1 MVDQIKLDSR
11 RAYEARLGKRLGRKG
26 FLGLAGLAVIFAV
39 LAIAM
44 TWLQGIRYGLILISP
59 TLLFLVP
66 ALWWQRYLSVLPAKG
81 TSINDRLSK
90 DVLANLSP
98 KEKVNLKTVWA
109 AVADNWQ
116 SKFVMHHLLILPDTV
131 DTLIQELGDEIL
143 GPALEIAVKIADTVK
158 SPSIEPS
165 YITAGLMLSS
175 PKIKNL
181 LISYRSKPEEIME
194 VALWLGRNMTE
205 FDERNK
211 QNFGG
216 IGRDWAFGYTPLL
229 NRFGSNISLSIM
241 RNGAHFGWLTE
252 SKTVI
257 AIESA
262 LANHANAI
270 AIVGQVGVGK
280 SSSVYALAQRL
291 IEGKTVGSIA
301 YHQVIAINATD
312 IVSRTRKPGD
322 TEYIMMSLANEAS
335 HAGHIVLFMD
345 DAEAFFTEG
354 IGSFDG
360 AQILQSIIQSNSLSM
375 ILALTP
381 NGYEAIRSR
390 SPTLASLITP
400 VMLSELNEPDTMRVL
415 EDTAIGLENKHNV
428 MISYEALSAA
438 YNLSGRYNNDEAYPG
453 KAIKLLEQSTVYAN
467 KSIVTRKSVEQAIEQ
482 VHGVKAGSAGPVEV
496 QELLKLESK
505 IHERMI
511 NQDQAVSVVSNALRR
526 ARAGVSNPNKP
537 VGSFLFLGP
546 TGVGKTELAKALA
559 ATYFGAEESMIR
571 LDMTEYQ
578 RPEDVKRLL
587 SDGQNETASLILA
600 VRQKPFS
607 VILLDEIEK
616 AHPNILNL
624 LLQLLD
630 EGHLTDSKGR
640 LVSFKDCIIIITSN
654 AGAQSIRKDIE
665 LGKDINEFHDE
676 IINELI
682 KTEQFK
688 PELINRFDE
697 VVIFRP
703 LKPEELS
710 QVVKLMLSGVNKT
723 LAQQNIVVSLTDAA
737 IEKIVS
743 VGYDPTFGARPMR
756 RALQKAVEDTIANKI
771 LKQEVNPGDHVEL
784 DVTDLTI

>member
-1 MVDQIKLDSR
+1 MVEEVKLDSL
-11 RAYEARLGKRLGRKG
+11 RAYEARLGKKIGKKG
-26 FLGLAGLAVIFAV
+26 FQGLVCLAVVFAV
-39 LAIAM
+39 LAIIL
-44 TWLQGIRYGLILISP
+44 TWLEGLRYGLILISP

-66 ALWWQRYLSVLPAKG
+66 ALWWQRHLSVLPPKG
-81 TSINDRLSK
+81 NNLNDRLSK
-90 DVLANLSP
+90 DVLANLNP
-98 KEKVNLKTVWA
+98 KDKVNVKTMWA
-109 AVADNWQ
+109 AVSDSWQ
-116 SKFVMHHLLILPDTV
+116 SKFLMHHLLILPDTV
-131 DTLIQELGDEIL
+131 NEQLKELDESAL
-143 GPALEIAVKIADTVK
+143 KPALEIAVKIADAVK
-158 SPSIEPS
+158 SNSIEPS
-165 YITAGLMLSS
+165 FITAGLMLSS

-181 LISYRSKPEEIME
+181 LISYRSRPEEIME
-194 VALWLGRNMTE
+194 VGLWLGRNMVE
-205 FDERNK
+205 FKERNK

-229 NRFGSNISLSIM
+229 NKFGANISLSIM

-270 AIVGQVGVGK
+270 AVVGKVGVGK

-312 IVSRTRKPGD
+312 IVSNTRKPGD

-335 HAGHIVLFMD
+335 HAGHVVLFMD

-354 IGSFDG
+354 TGSFDG
-360 AQILQSIIQSNSLSM
+360 AQILQSIIQSNNVSM

-390 SPTLASLITP
+390 NPSLASLITP
-400 VMLSELNEPDTMRVL
+400 IMLPELDEINTMRVL
-415 EDTAIGLENKHNV
+415 EDTAIGLENKNKL
-428 MISYEALSAA
+428 MISYEALTTA

-453 KAIKLLEQSTVYAN
+453 KAIKLLEQSLVYAN
-467 KSIVTRKSVEQAIEQ
+467 DTVVSRKSVEQAIEQ
-482 VHGVKAGSAGPVEV
+482 THGVKAGAAGPVEV
-496 QELLKLESK
+496 QELLKLESR

-511 NQDQAVSVVSNALRR
+511 NQNQAVSVVSNALRR

-559 ATYFGAEESMIR
+559 ATYFGAEENMIR

-587 SDGQNETASLILA
+587 SDGQNESASLILA

-607 VILLDEIEK
+607 VVLLDEIEK
-616 AHPNILNL
+616 AHPNVLNL
-624 LLQLLD
+624 LLQLVD
-630 EGHLTDSKGR
+630 EGHLTDSMGR
-640 LVSFKDCIIIITSN
+640 IVSFKDCIIIVTSN

-665 LGKDINEFHDE
+665 LGKDINEFHNE
-676 IINELI
+676 IIDELI
-682 KTEQFK
+682 KTNQFK

-703 LKPEELS
+703 LKPEELTE
-710 QVVKLMLSGVNKT
+710 VVKLMLSGVNKT
-723 LAQQNIVVSLTDAA
+723 LAQQNIVVSLTDASIA
-737 IEKIVS
+737 KIVEI
-743 VGYDPTFGARPMR
+743 GYDPTFGARPMR

-771 LKQEVNPGDHVEL
+771 LKQEVNPGDHIEL
-784 DVTDLTI
+784 DVPDLTL